1 MTLVSRATSSN
12 VAVCSTSPLL
22 CHVALPPGAT
32 DNCGGLKAKST
43 MSTDAAGGAADGGA
57 GPARSVPV
65 TVSVPFITCGWISQ
79 WKVYVPGLGTVT
91 VALLPAK
98 RPPSAPGA
106 TTPVSKEPSSAVIVC
121 GLPPTFA
128 NRIVE
133 PASAVRLLGR
143 NCNGAPSRAGSR
155 ASTRFVAAG
164 WGPGLT
170 TMMPFIF
177 DGLIRQK

>member
-12 VAVCSTSPLL
+12 DAVCSTSPVL
-22 CHVALPPGAT
+22 CHVTLPPGAT

-43 MSTDAAGGAADGGA
+43 MSTDAVGGAADGGA

-128 NRIVE
+128 NWIVE
-133 PASAVRLLGR
+133 PASAVSVFGTNRR
-143 NCNGAPSRAGSR
+143 VSAGSAGST
-155 ASTRFVAAG
+155 ASTRLVAAG
-164 WGPGLT
+164 WTPGVT
-170 TMMPFIF
+170 TMTPFIF
-177 DGLIRQK
+177 EGLMRQK